1 MGGGSRE
8 WGQRQIEGMYFT
20 LPMVGETTTPLTSR
34 VSKKWERRV
43 HADQGANL
51 HLRTEQN
58 ALFLWRCPA
67 GLGKSWRETNTVT
80 DARLKLQDWKTGQK
94 SLECPGALTKQETE
108 SGKKKIRE
116 KCSVM
121 QFHPQGKVGK
131 YHTILP
137 QKMLVKIVTGSNIM
151 TMKKA
156 RKCHINDFR
165 WVFLFYSFL
174 SNEDCAPKSTQK
186 PLLPCKTDILKML
199 EGEMFGEPRQQHGFP
214 IENNGYTVSFLRKR
228 NLGSETI
235 SA

>member
-1 MGGGSRE
+1 MREEGPCGSGCKPPPE
-8 WGQRQIEGMYFT
+8 DWAKCSVFMT
-20 LPMVGETTTPLTSR
+20 LPCWAGEIMTGNEHSHRCQAKAPGLKNRTKKSG
-34 VSKKWERRV
+34 VSWSL
-43 HADQGANL
+43 D
-51 HLRTEQN
+51 
-58 ALFLWRCPA
+58 
-67 GLGKSWRETNTVT
+67 
-80 DARLKLQDWKTGQK
+80 KTGDRK
-94 SLECPGALTKQETE
+94 WK
-108 SGKKKIRE
+108 KKKIRE